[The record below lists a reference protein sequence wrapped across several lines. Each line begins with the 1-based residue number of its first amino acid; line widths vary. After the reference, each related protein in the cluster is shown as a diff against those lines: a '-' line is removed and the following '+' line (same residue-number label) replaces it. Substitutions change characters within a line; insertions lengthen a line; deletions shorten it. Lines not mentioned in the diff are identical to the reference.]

1 MTFIKPEQLG
11 LYAPKTNEK
20 IKLLAESAKYL
31 NEAIFTYK
39 QLFYGLRLVA
49 WKYRDKRATFYD
61 ALTSGEL
68 DQFKIAP
75 GHRAPDGSY
84 TKDEWD
90 YDRLNAYM
98 WNRFRERFDDSFN
111 LEYISQLKNFKD
123 IQGATNELLEFALAN
138 WGESILANE
147 LEEQEP
153 IESIGQG
160 VTRCQMQY
168 RDIKIQGQ
176 FGSQERTITLSK
188 KGIPQVVINQTKG
201 QTSWKGGI
209 NFESWGQPMSLNSEK
224 AAAFGEM
231 LELAARLNL
240 GIKEFM
246 ANPEGF
252 LGIESAQGH
261 QRNLQRMKQRLL
273 QINRDNYE
281 RRKAEA
287 DNNIATRRIN
297 EEVDTAES
305 DTPTEEV
312 LKPNPVNAKQRQR
325 QRQQEA
331 EQWLQDNPEFLEDV
345 DALVGVSN
353 IDI

>member
-1 MTFIKPEQLG
+1 MTFINPEELG
-11 LYAPKTNEK
+11 LYAPKTNET
-20 IKLLAESAKYL
+20 IKLSAEAAEYL
-31 NEAIFTYK
+31 NKAIFTYK
-39 QLFYGLRLVA
+39 QLFYGLRTVA

-75 GHRAPDGSY
+75 GRRAPDGSY

-98 WNRFRERFDDSFN
+98 WNRFRERFDASLN
-111 LEYISQLKNFKD
+111 LESISQIKTFKD
-123 IQGATNELLEFALAN
+123 IQTAINELLEFALAN
-138 WGESILANE
+138 WGKSVLTND
-147 LEEQEP
+147 LEKEEP
-153 IESIGQG
+153 IESIGKG
-160 VTRCQMQY
+160 VTRCQMEY
-168 RDIKIQGQ
+168 RNIKIQGQ
-176 FGSQERTITLSK
+176 FGSQQRTVILFTK
-188 KGIPQVVINQTKG
+188 DVAQVVINQTKG
-201 QTSWKGGI
+201 ETSWKGAI
-209 NFESWGQPMSLNSEK
+209 SFESSEQPFNSQK
-224 AAAFGEM
+224 AATFGEM

-240 GIKEFM
+240 GINEFM

-252 LGIESAQGH
+252 LGIESAQAH

-281 RRKAEA
+281 RRKAETK
-287 DNNIATRRIN
+287 NKPTRRLN
-297 EEVDTAES
+297 ETVDGTE
-305 DTPTEEV
+305 DNTTEEV
-312 LKPNPVNAKQRQR
+312 SKPTVNVKERKR

-331 EQWLQDNPEFLEDV
+331 EQWLQNNPEFLEDV